1 MKPTIERELDV
12 HTSSLFQELH
22 DIYQCY
28 DWGISR
34 VQFLEIFNQKI
45 EKYIAEWKNEDI
57 N

>member
-12 HTSSLFQELH
+12 HTSSLFQELL

-28 DWGISR
+28 DWGISW

>member
-1 MKPTIERELDV
+1 MNPTIEKELDV
-12 HTSSLFQELH
+12 HTSSLFQELL
-22 DIYQCY
+22 DIYQCRNW
-28 DWGISR
+28 DISW